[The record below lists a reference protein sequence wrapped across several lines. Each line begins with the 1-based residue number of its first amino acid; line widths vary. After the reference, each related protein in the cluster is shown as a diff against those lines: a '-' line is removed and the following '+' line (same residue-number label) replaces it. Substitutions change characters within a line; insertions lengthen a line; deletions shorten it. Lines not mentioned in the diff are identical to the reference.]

1 MRRTRRIRQ
10 TRRIQRTEW
19 IRRTQRI
26 QWILRIRR
34 IQWIRQIIIIIIIII
49 LLLFIYLKLTKLQK
63 LYTHRKFTLNLAIP
77 ESDMLINVNYLINS
91 EVNKK

>member
-26 QWILRIRR
+26 QWIWRIRR

-77 ESDMLINVNYLINS
+77 ESDMLINVNYLIKS
-91 EVNKK
+91 

>member
-26 QWILRIRR
+26 QWIWRIRR
-34 IQWIRQIIIIIIIII
+34 IQWIRQIIIIII
-49 LLLFIYLKLTKLQK
+49 LLLFVYLKLTKLQK

-77 ESDMLINVNYLINS
+77 ESDMLINVNYLIKS

>member
-26 QWILRIRR
+26 QWIWRIRR
-34 IQWIRQIIIIIIIII
+34 IQWIRQIIIIIIS
-49 LLLFIYLKLTKLQK
+49 LLFVYLKLTKLQK

-77 ESDMLINVNYLINS
+77 ESDMLINVNYLIKS

>member
-26 QWILRIRR
+26 QWIWRIRR

-77 ESDMLINVNYLINS
+77 ESDMLINVNYLIKS

>member
-26 QWILRIRR
+26 QWIWRIRR
-34 IQWIRQIIIIIIIII
+34 IQWIRQIIIIIII

-77 ESDMLINVNYLINS
+77 ESDMLINVNYLIKS

>member
-19 IRRTQRI
+19 IRRSQRI
-26 QWILRIRR
+26 QWIWRIRR
-34 IQWIRQIIIIIIIII
+34 IQWIRKIIIIIIII

-77 ESDMLINVNYLINS
+77 ESDMLINVNYLIKS